1 MIYNT
6 VTFPFLPAPQ
16 NFFPKEKT
24 EKKKA
29 FIGYGQLQKPKGNGI
44 IGGVPFGE
52 ETVYAVVFW

>member
-1 MIYNT
+1 MLLH
-6 VTFPFLPAPQ
+6 FFSAPQ

-29 FIGYGQLQKPKGNGI
+29 FTGYGQLQKPKGNGI

>member
-1 MIYNT
+1 MLYNP
-6 VTFPFLPAPQ
+6 VTLAFLPASQ

-29 FIGYGQLQKPKGNGI
+29 DNPSGEREKPKGNGI

-52 ETVYAVVFW
+52 ETVYAVVF